1 MSQSGNYSPISVI
14 KNKDFELGGRKG
26 HSGGRGLTQLSQG
39 SEWRDLGLGGVI
51 KRGGQRGW
59 FCRQRSQKLSAAG
72 ISE

>member
-1 MSQSGNYSPISVI
+1 MSII
-14 KNKDFELGGRKG
+14 KNKDFELGGRKR

-39 SEWRDLGLGGVI
+39 SEWHDLGLGGVM

-59 FCRQRSQKLSAAG
+59 FCKQRSPKLSAAG